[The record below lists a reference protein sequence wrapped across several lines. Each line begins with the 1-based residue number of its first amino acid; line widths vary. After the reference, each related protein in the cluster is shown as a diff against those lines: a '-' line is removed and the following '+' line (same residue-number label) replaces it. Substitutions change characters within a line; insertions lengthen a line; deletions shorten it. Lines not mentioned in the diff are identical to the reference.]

1 MTTGREINRALI
13 AAGMLLAL
21 AGAFVVGPLAD
32 SEAGAADG
40 PIATKAAKLVLV
52 INSRT
57 RSEPNLLAQR
67 ATVECP
73 GRLDP
78 YGGAQYADPD
88 PRPNDGE
95 GVYPHSYERLGAQS
109 GFHSTPVLFDPT
121 RADGTRSY
129 QVTLQVLCGK
139 KPGKIADPHDIAV
152 GVPPGR
158 TVTLVATCPKKA
170 VLIGGGFQRAGWQAA
185 GGVVAYESHAISK
198 KRWQATGTSFGS
210 FGSDFVSIGYCMA
223 SPKRKPLVDEVSSS
237 VAIAPGRVG
246 FTTTPPCSAGRRLVW
261 TGFDT
266 NPKTGNFQG
275 ILFAD
280 GIINGDD
287 TFTASAYNNG
297 GAAGTLTAYGYCMKS
312 KVIGGSLKKF
322 SKKVGRL
329 DTNESTNKQDQDG
342 NPNG

>member
-1 MTTGREINRALI
+1 MRVLT
-13 AAGMLLAL
+13 AAGTLLAL
-21 AGAFVVGPLAD
+21 AGVLVVGPLAN
-32 SEAGAADG
+32 SEAGAAEG
-40 PIATKAAKLVLV
+40 PIATKSAKLELV
-52 INSRT
+52 SNSRI
-57 RSEPNLLAQR
+57 RSEPNLVAQR

-78 YGGAQYADPD
+78 YGGAQFADPD
-88 PRPNDGE
+88 PRPNNGE
-95 GVYPHSYERLGAQS
+95 GVYPHSYERLGAQR

-121 RADGTRSY
+121 LGDGTRSY

-152 GVPPGR
+152 NVPVGR
-158 TVTLVATCPKKA
+158 TVTLVATCPKKS
-170 VLIGGGFQRAGWQAA
+170 VLIGGGFQRAAWEAN

-198 KRWQATGTSFGS
+198 KHWQATGTAFGAY
-210 FGSDFVSIGYCMA
+210 GTDFVSIGYCMA
-223 SPKRKPLVDEVSSS
+223 SPKRKPLVEEVSNS

-246 FTTTPPCSAGRRLVW
+246 FTTTPPCSPRRRLIW

-275 ILFAD
+275 TLFAD
-280 GIINGDD
+280 GIINGDN
-287 TFTASAYNNG
+287 TFTASAYNNSG
-297 GAAGTLTAYGYCMKS
+297 GAGTLTAYGYCMKN

-329 DTNESTNKQDQDG
+329 DTNESTNKPDQDG

>member
-1 MTTGREINRALI
+1 MSADRKINRVLT
-13 AAGMLLAL
+13 AAGTLMAL
-21 AGAFVVGPLAD
+21 AGIFAFQPLAD
-32 SEAGAADG
+32 SEAGASGG
-40 PIATKAAKLVLV
+40 PTAIKSAKLEL
-52 INSRT
+52 ISNSRV
-57 RSEPNLLAQR
+57 RSEPNLVAQR

-73 GRLDP
+73 SPLKP
-78 YGGAQYADPD
+78 YGGAQFADPD
-88 PRPNDGE
+88 PLPGNGE
-95 GVYPHSYERLGAQS
+95 GVYPHSYERLGARS

-121 RADGTRSY
+121 LGDGTRSY
-129 QVTLQVLCGK
+129 QVTLQVLCGR

-152 GVPPGR
+152 NIPVGR

-170 VLIGGGFQRAGWQAA
+170 VLIGGGFQRAAWEAN

-198 KRWQATGTSFGS
+198 KRWQATGTAFGAY
-210 FGSDFVSIGYCMA
+210 GTDFVSIGYCMA
-223 SPKRKPLVDEVSSS
+223 SPKRKPLLEEISNS

-246 FTTTPPCSAGRRLVW
+246 FTTTPSCPAGRRLVW

-266 NPKTGNFQG
+266 NPKTGNFRG
-275 ILFAD
+275 LLFAD

-287 TFTASAYNNG
+287 SFTASAYNNSSAVG
-297 GAAGTLTAYGYCMKS
+297 KLTAYGYCMKS

-342 NPNG
+342 DPNG